1 MTWPNTDLK
10 GAMPAVFAR
19 ISHQSLRFSKDLK
32 CAFVSISG
40 NNNVFAL
47 NDDQMIGKH
56 IDDFPISEVSK
67 QHFKSVCESLDSKN
81 TAKRIVLN
89 ETNDDFE
96 HWLIRVSGNSEDYLE
111 LHAIANESGKILK
124 NSYDDLF
131 RYRKEHV
138 LVVNK
143 NAEIQYL
150 NRCFLGWPVSTS
162 MGRNV
167 ASLFPAD
174 EKQGFLDE
182 ILKVH
187 ETKNESQIELS
198 VPFLQ
203 QVHYYIADIQPM
215 ANEEGSVLIE
225 LFDQTKEKKR
235 SLDSEEKALL
245 FETVLDGMDHAV
257 FAANAQGEILF
268 QNSAIQK
275 FFGRRFNGLIEFTH
289 ATAGHWLKNDNK
301 TPINLFDLPFTQEF
315 DEIDPAV
322 EFEFFYE
329 VNEKEVPFE
338 ISCSKVQFTAGA
350 ELAVWQ
356 FRNIYDAFSA
366 RKRMEEANASLDDFV
381 RATAHD
387 LRSPISNMKNLFNLL
402 DKVEDESKKNF
413 VLEKVCDSVFK
424 LDELLNGLMQMVD
437 AQNNQHLMIE
447 QLDFQ
452 QVLNFVCND
461 LEDRIEESGA
471 NIKAS
476 FEVDKVVYN
485 KAYLRSILHNLISN
499 AIKYRDQN
507 KPLEIT
513 VSNRKNNNEIWLR
526 VEDNGMGIDLEKHG
540 KLLFQPFKRLTN
552 VGSGKGIGLSLIKQ
566 FVEKNGGQIFVDSE
580 VGVGTTF
587 VCVLNPFSAS
597 ILQPSLF

>member
-1 MTWPNTDLK
+1 MTWPKTDLK
-10 GAMPAVFAR
+10 GVMPAIFAR

-32 CAFVSISG
+32 CSFVSLSG
-40 NNNVFAL
+40 NKNGFAL
-47 NDDQMIGKH
+47 SDDEMLGRY

-67 QHFKSVCESLDSKN
+67 QYFKKACESLDSTN
-81 TAKRIVLN
+81 TVKRIVLD
-89 ETNDDFE
+89 ESDGGFE
-96 HWLIRVSGNSEDYLE
+96 HWLIRVSGNSEDYFE
-111 LHAIANESGKILK
+111 LHAISKESGRILK

-143 NAEIQYL
+143 NAEILYI

-162 MGRNV
+162 LGRNV
-167 ASLFPAD
+167 ASLFPAE
-174 EKQGFLDE
+174 EKQQFLDE

-187 ETKNESQIELS
+187 ETKSESQLELS
-198 VPFLQ
+198 VPFLR

-225 LFDQTKEKKR
+225 FFDQTKEKKR
-235 SLDSEEKALL
+235 SLDSEEKAQL

-268 QNSAIQK
+268 QNIAIEK
-275 FFGRRFNGLIEFTH
+275 IFGRRFNGLIEFTH

-315 DEIDPAV
+315 DDIDPAV

-329 VNEKEVPFE
+329 VNEKDVPFE
-338 ISCSKVQFTAGA
+338 ISCSKVQFTAGV

-356 FRNIYDAFSA
+356 FRNIYEAFNA

-402 DKVEDESKKNF
+402 DKIEDEPKKAF
-413 VLEKVCDSVFK
+413 VLDKVRDSVFQ

-447 QLDFQ
+447 NLDFQ
-452 QVLNFVCND
+452 QVLEFVCTD
-461 LEDRIEESGA
+461 LEDGIEASGA
-471 NIKAS
+471 VIKAN
-476 FEVDKVVYN
+476 FEVENVVYN

-499 AIKYRDQN
+499 AIKYSAKDRL
-507 KPLEIT
+507 LEINIST
-513 VSNRKNNNEIWLR
+513 RKNNNEIWLR

-587 VCVLNPFSAS
+587 VCVLNPFSTN